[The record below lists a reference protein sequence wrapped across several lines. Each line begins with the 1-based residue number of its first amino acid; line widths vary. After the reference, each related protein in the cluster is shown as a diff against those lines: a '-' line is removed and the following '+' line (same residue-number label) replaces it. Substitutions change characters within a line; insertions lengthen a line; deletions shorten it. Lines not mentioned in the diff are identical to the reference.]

1 MNRNGKLARKLQ
13 LFAAEPNVI
22 TTQQITVNPR
32 EVDFVTSFGN
42 DLSALTE
49 VLGIA
54 QPIRKANGTQLVGK
68 TVTGTLES
76 GEVPEGEEIPFSQF
90 SVAPVFYDTISVK
103 KYAKAL
109 TLETAIENGVE
120 TSVGMTDEEF
130 KQQLID
136 VILADMYNAL
146 LAGTLTSEE
155 STFQMAVSMAVG
167 RVKDKFKKMRK
178 AATGVAVFVN
188 TLDVYSYLGGAQIT
202 LQTAFGMDYVEKF
215 LGADIVFF
223 SSEVPQGRVIA
234 TPVNNMKVYYV
245 DPGDG
250 ELEQIGLAYTADPEV
265 PYIGFHTEG
274 NYRRAQSEDYA
285 IMGIKIFFEY
295 VDAVAVITVSDAP
308 ELGTITVTPA
318 AGSVEGTTKATLSGT
333 AGTEGNVLKY
343 KLGTAATP
351 VEYGENVRN
360 WPVFTQG
367 ADIPATTGQYLTV
380 VEADQWYKVVGSGS
394 AAVVLN
400 TGTE

>member
-1 MNRNGKLARKLQ
+1 MNRIKKLARKLQ

-54 QPIRKANGTQLVGK
+54 QPIRKANGTRLVGK
-68 TVTGTLES
+68 KVTGTLES
-76 GEVPEGEEIPFSQF
+76 GDVPEGEEIPFSQF
-90 SVAPVFYDTISVK
+90 SVAPVSYDTISIR

-109 TLETAIENGVE
+109 TIETVIENGVD
-120 TSVGMTDEEF
+120 TAVGMTDEEF

-155 STFQMAVSMAVG
+155 TTWQMAVSMAIG
-167 RVKDKFKKMRK
+167 RVKDKFKKMHK
-178 AATGVAVFVN
+178 NATGVAVFVN

-202 LQTAFGMDYVEKF
+202 VQNAFGMDYVEKF
-215 LGADIVFF
+215 LGADVMFF
-223 SSEVPQGRVIA
+223 SSEIPQGRVIA
-234 TPVNNMKVYYV
+234 TPINNMKIYYV
-245 DPGDG
+245 DPGDS
-250 ELEQIGLAYTADPEV
+250 EFAQIGLAYTADPEV

-285 IMGIKIFFEY
+285 LMGIKIFFEY
-295 VDAVAVITVSDAP
+295 VDAVAVITVADSP
-308 ELGTITVTPA
+308 ELAKITVTPS
-318 AGSVEGTTKATLSGT
+318 AGTAVGTTKASVSGNT
-333 AGTEGNVLKY
+333 GTNLKY
-343 KLGTAATP
+343 KLGAAAIP
-351 VEYGENVRN
+351 VEYGQNVRTWSN
-360 WPVFTQG
+360 FTAN
-367 ADIPATTGQYLTV
+367 ADISATAGQTLTV
-380 VEADQWYKVVGSGS
+380 VEFDEYYKATGSGS
-394 AAVVLN
+394 AAVVVN
-400 TGTE
+400 EGSD

>member
-1 MNRNGKLARKLQ
+1 MNRIKKLARKLQ

-90 SVAPVFYDTISVK
+90 SVAPVSYDTISVR

-109 TLETAIENGVE
+109 TLETVIENGVE

-146 LAGTLTSEE
+146 LAGTLTAEE
-155 STFQMAVSMAVG
+155 NTFQMSVSMAVG
-167 RVKDKFKKMRK
+167 RVKDKFKKMHK

-202 LQTAFGMDYVEKF
+202 VQTAFGMDYVEKF

-245 DPGDG
+245 DPGDS
-250 ELEQIGLAYTADPEV
+250 EFAQIELAYTVDPEV

-295 VDAVAVITVSDAP
+295 VDAVAVVTISDSP
-308 ELGTITVTPA
+308 ELKTITVTPS
-318 AGSVEGTTKATLSGT
+318 AGTATGTTKATVSGNT
-333 AGTEGNVLKY
+333 GANLKY
-343 KLGTAATP
+343 KLGSAATP
-351 VEYGENVRN
+351 VKYGQSVRTWSN
-360 WPVFTQG
+360 FT
-367 ADIPATTGQYLTV
+367 ANTDIPATTGQTITV
-380 VEADQWYKVVGSGS
+380 VEYDDYYKAVGSGS
-394 AAVVLN
+394 ATVTVKP
-400 TGTE
+400 